1 MISFI
6 DLSTNEIKD
15 KYYENVR
22 LCNSYRCCT
31 LCTINCFSNE
41 TYNLITEKANI
52 IYPKPIV
59 EVKKKSQSNNT
70 IQNQTNQ
77 SKQPKNKGIKN
88 DAIKRLKTDSDNFS
102 PIKTRYHVRQISLLS
117 TYNNNKK
124 NQESSSYIT
133 NSSSK
138 KNKNNKSPTKSSK
151 QASKKIM
158 EIKNDKK
165 LKRKMLNFNNS
176 NNNNS
181 QTPIKLKK
189 SMSNL
194 DIIKRTSNHHSNDIE
209 ICELSS
215 SPPPNQVPTHPKL
228 LNHSL
233 NNISTTSPQ
242 NQFITCENHHNN
254 SNINNNQV
262 NSSPQNQL
270 QKSLISN
277 ANMANITSN
286 IRNNLS
292 NYLANGQSINI
303 TSNPITW
310 SISEVCNYLIE
321 NKFDTN
327 LIYLIQE
334 HVS

>member
-1 MISFI
+1 MISFS
-6 DLSTNEIKD
+6 DFSKNEITN
-15 KYYENVR
+15 KYYESNR

-59 EVKKKSQSNNT
+59 EAKKKPQSSNNV
-70 IQNQTNQ
+70 QSQMNQ
-77 SKQPKNKGIKN
+77 SKQPKNKVIKS

-124 NQESSSYIT
+124 NQESSSYVT
-133 NSSSK
+133 ASSSK
-138 KNKNNKSPTKSSK
+138 QNKIIKSPTKSPK
-151 QASKKIM
+151 QVNKKLL

-215 SPPPNQVPTHPKL
+215 SPPPNQVLTHPRL

-233 NNISTTSPQ
+233 NNISTTTSPQ
-242 NQFITCENHHNN
+242 NQFITCENHQNG
-254 SNINNNQV
+254 NI
-262 NSSPQNQL
+262 NSSPQNQQ

-292 NYLANGQSINI
+292 NYLANGQTVHI

-310 SISEVCNYLIE
+310 SISDVCKYLIE

-334 HVS
+334 HVT